1 MTTSLSTKYYQIFLA
16 QGISVGL
23 GSGCLFTPAIS
34 LVGTYFSTRRSLA
47 TGIAASGSS
56 VGGIFYPIVLR
67 RLIVQVGFPWA
78 VRAMA
83 FIMLGTLGMGLA
95 LLRPRLPPRRS
106 GPLVDFAAFKDP
118 AYTTFVIGLALGFT
132 AFFIPFFYAESY
144 ALNIG
149 VESELSFYILSIMNA
164 GGMIGRMLPNAIADK
179 YAYISHPSE

>member
-1 MTTSLSTKYYQIFLA
+1 MTSLSTKYYQIFLA
-16 QGISVGL
+16 QGLCVGL

-56 VGGIFYPIVLR
+56 VGGILYPIIIR
-67 RLIVQVGFPWA
+67 RLIMQVGFPWA

-83 FIMLGTLGMGLA
+83 FIMLGTLGIGLA

-106 GPLVDFAAFKDP
+106 GPLVEFAAFNDP
-118 AYTTFVIGLALGFT
+118 AYATFVVGLALGFT

-144 ALNIG
+144 ALDVG
-149 VESELSFYILSIMNA
+149 VDSELSFYILSIMNA
-164 GGMIGRMLPNAIADK
+164 GGMIGRMLPNATADK
-179 YAYISHPSE
+179 